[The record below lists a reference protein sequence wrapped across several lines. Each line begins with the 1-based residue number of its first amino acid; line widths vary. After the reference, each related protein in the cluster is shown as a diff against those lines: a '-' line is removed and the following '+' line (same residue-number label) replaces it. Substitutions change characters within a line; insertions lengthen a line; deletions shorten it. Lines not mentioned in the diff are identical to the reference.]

1 MRSLGLCPSG
11 EAAVRAAAALTLLL
25 ALAACAQGEIHR
37 IPRQPHPTF
46 SHVSNLPRSQREA
59 EMNRQWQNQPLAA
72 LMDAYGR
79 PKLVINIPGGGMPP
93 SFAVVYGTDPTTGC
107 IDAFAVS
114 AGSQPV
120 VRIYHCR

>member
-1 MRSLGLCPSG
+1 MHSVDRAASG
-11 EAAVRAAAALTLLL
+11 EAAVRAAAALALLL

-37 IPRQPHPTF
+37 IPRPHPTLGNAA
-46 SHVSNLPRSQREA
+46 NLPRSQREA

-79 PKLVINIPGGGMPP
+79 PKLVMNIPGGGMPP